1 MKSFMI
7 KLDRICA
14 WSLVGVMVAYFITGY
29 GQTREIISPDAAKF
43 IHDNILPIP
52 SIFAFAI
59 HSAYGM
65 HISFKRWKL
74 WNKYWRAAFIVYVI
88 VLIVSVI
95 VFQFV
100 LKTGNAAVVVPT
112 TLEL

>member
-14 WSLVGVMVAYFITGY
+14 WSLLGVMVAYFITGY

-52 SIFAFAI
+52 SIIAFAI

-74 WNKYWRAAFIVYVI
+74 WNKYWRAAFIIYAI
-88 VLIVSVI
+88 VLIAGVI

-100 LKTGNAAVVVPT
+100 LKTGSAAAVVPT
-112 TLEL
+112 TIEL